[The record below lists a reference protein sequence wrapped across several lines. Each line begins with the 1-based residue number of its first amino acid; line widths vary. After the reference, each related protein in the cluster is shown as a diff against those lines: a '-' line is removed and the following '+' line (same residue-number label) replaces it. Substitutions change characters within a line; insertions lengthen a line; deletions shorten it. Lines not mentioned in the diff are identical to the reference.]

1 MQVSKFLDS
10 NTKFSFKNHR
20 ATEKFG
26 EDTFAKWSNTNFYR
40 TSYGDMDT
48 KVGAWSII
56 GATNAPKNCQA
67 GRYNHNPDNLLTN

>member
-48 KVGAWSII
+48 KRSPPGRRAAVIPGF
-56 GATNAPKNCQA
+56 A
-67 GRYNHNPDNLLTN
+67 GYVPRVKVNN